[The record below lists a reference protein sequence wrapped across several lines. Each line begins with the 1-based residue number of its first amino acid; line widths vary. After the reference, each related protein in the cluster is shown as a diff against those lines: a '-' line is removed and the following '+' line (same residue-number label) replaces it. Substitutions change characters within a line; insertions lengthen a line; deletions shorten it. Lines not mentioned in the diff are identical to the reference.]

1 MNGAARALAMI
12 QTPHVEP
19 PRCAGAAP
27 RAADGGFDT
36 AQTTRA
42 ISRGDAHAFELLYRA
57 WFERVHALARSI
69 TRRDESFCLD
79 VTQEV
84 MLRAARK
91 LPALESEAQLAT
103 WFTRACISSA
113 VDMLRRDARRTR
125 REQQRAPAQEPNASP
140 PPEDL
145 AWLRA
150 RLDDLSPDDLTLLV
164 QRIAQG
170 LTLKQAGASIGLG
183 EQAAH
188 GRIRRALHKLR
199 QLSHEVWHD

>member
-1 MNGAARALAMI
+1 MHAPARALAM
-12 QTPHVEP
+12 PHLHVEP
-19 PRCAGAAP
+19 PRHASATP
-27 RAADGGFDT
+27 RAADRGFDT
-36 AQTTRA
+36 AHTTRA
-42 ISRGDAHAFELLYRA
+42 ISRGDALAFELLYRA
-57 WFERVHALARSI
+57 WFERLFALARSI
-69 TRRDESFCLD
+69 TRRDDAFCLD
-79 VTQEV
+79 ITQDV

-91 LPALESEAQLAT
+91 LPALESEAQLAA
-103 WFTRACISSA
+103 WFTRACISAA
-113 VDMLRRDARRTR
+113 VDMLRRDARRAR
-125 REQQRAPAQEPNASP
+125 REQRHATPRDPHTPP

-150 RLDDLSPDDLTLLV
+150 RLDDLSPDDLTLLT